1 MSGMEGPVL
10 AGGARLLGS
19 LAAKAAH
26 ALAHKVL
33 FKYKVA
39 RRVRKKVDF
48 ACSWRAYRAWL
59 KSLTL
64 QELSTPVEEVSATLA
79 VRLNN
84 HMTGKSKEWRSADD
98 HLSRA
103 LRLVELTYPA
113 IAAELGDADR
123 TEMVEAWDQQRS
135 AQVRE
140 RLLQLAGPG
149 AALSSAD
156 LAAALQQRSAARR
169 TVRLRAFGLDEAR
182 LRPYFDRIPSPDVPE
197 GQVVVLVG
205 DYGVGKSEMAETWH
219 RAAITA
225 LGEADAGP
233 LPVWLYARDLIG
245 QTIERAVD
253 GEIGAIWR
261 RGRGASIVIDGLDE
275 VDRAAAAQAILE
287 GARILSRSQV
297 GVRVLLT
304 ARPGILSPADDEMEK
319 VPLLSEEEAL
329 ELVEL
334 ASGEPHATWRWTAE
348 MRATTR
354 RPFFALAA
362 GSMLGDEHAPRGEAD
377 LIRTLVEESLK
388 KAAERSAV
396 TSAETRSA
404 LTNLAIS
411 LTSSGKDLL
420 SFSERQVARSSSLV
434 ADGPQDRVL
443 FSLPLF
449 QQWFAAQA
457 ILDGTISPADV
468 VADAASFNRWRW
480 AAAVAA
486 LSAPT
491 PDALDNLL
499 GAWVDGNPGASAWI
513 IKEAFSA
520 HRTWRSEGT
529 EPLDPA
535 TSRARLLRSLRTWAD
550 ALGPLAHG
558 VIPRHVVNRPV
569 GLGVAV
575 SGHQL
580 GVGFA
585 TVRPASDYAAELPSQ
600 THPSA
605 QTDTTRWRLWFSGS
619 VPEGDAWPW
628 VFVRDRIAEK
638 TLKKLSDDHQL
649 GAPDGIWRQ
658 EQRFDVA
665 RRVVDRGSLFL
676 GDLASGEVRAAAVKL
691 LDRVAW
697 NPRSRFSFGGN
708 AVDGTELIDL
718 VGWIDSTGA
727 TQIKSHLPQSDVVH
741 PPSGLVWDLY
751 SPERLMAFEVEVY
764 GRACDAYDEALAH
777 TFGRLGWSMP
787 RSALQPVGVILE
799 LLYQEDGNG
808 ERFPGLTVVPVPMS
822 LMGQLAPGGTNAV
835 WSTSGRAV
843 ISQISHAQNED
854 WERHS
859 ATLETIAN
867 WLAKQDREAS
877 PLGWTDKVA
886 DDMSTTRPSSS
897 VAADWLASDLESL
910 GLGTGMLR
918 LR

>member
-1 MSGMEGPVL
+1 MSGMEGPVI

-19 LAAKAAH
+19 LAARAAH
-26 ALAHKVL
+26 ALAHNVL

-39 RRVRKKVDF
+39 RRVRKKFDF

-64 QELSTPVEEVSATLA
+64 KELSTPVEEVSATLA

-84 HMTGKSKEWRSADD
+84 HVTAKSKEWRSADD
-98 HLSRA
+98 RLSRA

-123 TEMVEAWDQQRS
+123 TELVEAWDQQRS

-149 AALSSAD
+149 ASLSSAD

-169 TVRLRAFGLDEAR
+169 AVRLRAFDLDEAT
-182 LRPYFDRIPSPDVPE
+182 LRPYLDRIPSPDVPE

-205 DYGVGKSEMAETWH
+205 DYGAGKSEMAETWH

-233 LPVWLYARDLIG
+233 LPVWLYARDLVG
-245 QTIERAVD
+245 QTIEHAVD
-253 GEIGAIWR
+253 RQIGAIWR
-261 RGRGASIVIDGLDE
+261 RGRGAWIVIDGLDE
-275 VDRAAAAQAILE
+275 TDRAAAAQAILE

-297 GVRVLLT
+297 GVRILLT
-304 ARPGILSPADDEMEK
+304 TRPGILNPADDEMEEA
-319 VPLLSEEEAL
+319 PLLSEEEAL

-334 ASGEPHATWRWTAE
+334 AGGEPHATWQWTAE

-354 RPFFALAA
+354 RPLFALAA
-362 GSMLGDEHAPRGEAD
+362 GSMLGDEQAPRGEAD
-377 LIRTLVEESLK
+377 LIRTLVEDSLK

-404 LTNLAIS
+404 LTKLAIS

-420 SFSERQVARSSSLV
+420 SFSERQVARSSRLV
-434 ADGPQDRVL
+434 ADGPKDRIL
-443 FSLPLF
+443 FSLPIF
-449 QQWFAAQA
+449 QHWFAAQA
-457 ILDGTISPADV
+457 ILEGTISPADV

-480 AAAVAA
+480 AAAVSA

-491 PDALDNLL
+491 TDALDNLL
-499 GAWVDGNPGASAWI
+499 GTWVEGNPGASAWI
-513 IKEAFSA
+513 IKEAFTT
-520 HRTWRSEGT
+520 HRTWRSEGDG
-529 EPLDPA
+529 PLDPA

-558 VIPRHVVNRPV
+558 VLPTHVVNRPV

-585 TVRPASDYAAELPSQ
+585 KARPASDYVAELPSR

-605 QTDTTRWRLWFSGS
+605 QTDTTGWRLWFSGP

-628 VFVRDRIAEK
+628 ILIRDKIAGQ
-638 TLKKLSDDHQL
+638 TLKKLSNDHQL

-665 RRVVDRGSLFL
+665 RRVVNRGSLFTA
-676 GDLASGEVRAAAVKL
+676 DLASDDVRAASVKF
-691 LDRVAW
+691 LDRVDW
-697 NPRSRFSFGGN
+697 NPRSKFSFGGN
-708 AVDGTELIDL
+708 TVDGAVLIDL

-727 TQIKSHLPQSDVVH
+727 TEIKSYLPQSDVAH
-741 PPSGLVWDLY
+741 PPSGWVWDLY

-764 GRACDAYDEALAH
+764 GRACEAYDEALVH

-799 LLYQEDGNG
+799 LVYQEDISG
-808 ERFPGLTVVPVPMS
+808 ERSPGLTVVPVPMS
-822 LMGQLAPGGTNAV
+822 LMGQLAPDGTNVV

-843 ISQISHAQNED
+843 ISQIPHAQNED

-859 ATLETIAN
+859 ATLGTIST
-867 WLAKQDREAS
+867 WLAKQDQEAS

-886 DDMSTTRPSSS
+886 DDMSTSRPSSS

-910 GLGTGMLR
+910 GLSTGTLR